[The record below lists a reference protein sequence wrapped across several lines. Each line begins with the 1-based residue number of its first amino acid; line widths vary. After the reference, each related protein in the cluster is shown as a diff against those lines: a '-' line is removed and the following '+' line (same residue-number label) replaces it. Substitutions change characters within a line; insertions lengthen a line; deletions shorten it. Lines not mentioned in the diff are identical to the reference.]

1 VRILA
6 QFGKEDIAI
15 VYLGETS
22 KGNLVEFVEAL
33 QPPFPREEKWVLIVS
48 TLNGCPVKCK
58 MCDAGGSYAG
68 VLDKDE
74 ILEQIDF
81 MVKKRYPA
89 GKVNTKKFKVQFAR
103 VGEPAFNHHVL
114 EVLEELSFYDN
125 LIPSISTVAPVGCDQ
140 FFEELLRIKD
150 RFYKGR
156 FQLQFSIHSTDE
168 KQRDEIIPVKK
179 WSLQQVA
186 EYGERFVSEG
196 DRKVTLNFAL
206 FEQAN
211 VEAVRLIELFSPQK
225 FLIKVTPVN
234 PTYSSINNGIVSD
247 VDLQSGL
254 PIKNRKF
261 VEELREN
268 GFEVILSVG
277 EPEENKIGS
286 NCGLYIRRHLVES
299 SKPRD
304 AYTYIP
310 R

>member
-1 VRILA
+1 MRILA

-140 FFEELLRIKD
+140 FFEEL
-150 RFYKGR
+150 
-156 FQLQFSIHSTDE
+156 
-168 KQRDEIIPVKK
+168 
-179 WSLQQVA
+179 
-186 EYGERFVSEG
+186 
-196 DRKVTLNFAL
+196 
-206 FEQAN
+206 
-211 VEAVRLIELFSPQK
+211 
-225 FLIKVTPVN
+225 
-234 PTYSSINNGIVSD
+234 
-247 VDLQSGL
+247 
-254 PIKNRKF
+254 
-261 VEELREN
+261 
-268 GFEVILSVG
+268 
-277 EPEENKIGS
+277 
-286 NCGLYIRRHLVES
+286 
-299 SKPRD
+299 
-304 AYTYIP
+304 
-310 R
+310 